1 MSGFSLRV
9 AFVVMKLKL
18 ALQDQRIFK
27 IKACPLL
34 VMINIVVSVE
44 ESLTISAT
52 RMRNPCIC
60 EYDETSAPPDE
71 LYATKKCNIITK
83 TCLMKVI

>member
-27 IKACPLL
+27 IKGL
-34 VMINIVVSVE
+34 S
-44 ESLTISAT
+44 
-52 RMRNPCIC
+52 
-60 EYDETSAPPDE
+60 
-71 LYATKKCNIITK
+71 ITCDDK
-83 TCLMKVI
+83 HSSECGRKFDN